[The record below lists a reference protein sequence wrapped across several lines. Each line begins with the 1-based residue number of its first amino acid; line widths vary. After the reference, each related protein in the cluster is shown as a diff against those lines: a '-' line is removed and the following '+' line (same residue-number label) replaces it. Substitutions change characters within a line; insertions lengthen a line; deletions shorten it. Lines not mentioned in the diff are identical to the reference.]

1 MKDSIIDAVGRIGN
15 DLIEEVD
22 ALRQLPRKKRVGS
35 GWIRWGAAAACL
47 CLIASGV
54 FLWARQKND
63 SGVISCGISE
73 AGTDSGITSSA
84 DGVTIPKMNVSLSAN
99 AAADMIAFFIY
110 QGNCYVQYEWI
121 YDADPELVGEYRGT
135 ATGLIDEWTPKNGYV
150 ELAGSVRGPFYAV
163 KGIDPGFMLC
173 KKDET
178 GAVSTYICD
187 NGITLRTGSDL
198 YEDRLHLSEQI
209 AAVEAETRDS
219 WYNSRDEVFRLDAE
233 DEAVKAFITA
243 LDRAEFIP
251 WEDVPAKEGMTST
264 SIYDTET
271 WHVYF
276 RLENGMTVHLR
287 LYENGYVR
295 FQGLLSVCVQ
305 LPEESFGALT
315 DLLKSHI
322 GADRVSAPDRT
333 EIMLEKCRNDPALGG
348 YLPTF
353 EVPGCSVLAA
363 EARYYLDEE
372 TAAETGTKELYLE
385 YTSSF
390 NPELY
395 YSVTVTWRDEYG
407 QNGWAG
413 PMFDRSELSVDALA
427 ERRGTKENGIVT
439 IDAGV
444 WYGDVSVVLSA
455 SGLDAETAFEI
466 LDSVQ

>member
-1 MKDSIIDAVGRIGN
+1 MKDSILDSVGRIDD
-15 DLIEEVD
+15 DLIERVD
-22 ALRQLPRKKRVGS
+22 ALRRKKNVKP
-35 GWIRWGAAAACL
+35 GWIRWGAAAACV
-47 CLIASGV
+47 CLVAGGTL
-54 FLWARQKND
+54 LWAGQANKGD
-63 SGVISCGISE
+63 MISCGIGE
-73 AGTDSGITSSA
+73 AENSGIVSSA
-84 DGVTIPKMNVSLSAN
+84 DGVTLPKTDVSLSAK

-121 YDADPELVGEYRGT
+121 DDADLVGEYLGT
-135 ATGLIDEWTPKNGYV
+135 ATGLIDEWTPKDGYT
-150 ELAGSVRGPFYAV
+150 ELAGSVRGPFYSV

-173 KKDET
+173 KKDDT

-187 NGITLRTGSDL
+187 NGITLKTGSDL

-233 DEAVKAFITA
+233 DEAIKAFITG

-251 WEDVPAKEGMTST
+251 WADVPAKEGMTST
-264 SIYDTET
+264 SIYDTEIY
-271 WHVYF
+271 HVYF
-276 RLENGMTVHLR
+276 RLVNGMTVHLR

-305 LPEESFGALT
+305 LPGDSFSALT
-315 DLLKSHI
+315 DLLENQN
-322 GADRVSAPDRT
+322 GTEWVSVPDRG
-333 EIMLEKCRNDPALGG
+333 EIMLEKCRNDPELGK

-353 EVPGCSVLAA
+353 EVPGCSVLVA

-385 YTSSF
+385 YTCAF

-413 PMFDRSELSVDALA
+413 PMLERSELSADALE
-427 ERRGTKENGIVT
+427 ERMGTKQNGVVT
-439 IDAGV
+439 VHVGV
-444 WYGDVSVVLSA
+444 WHGDVSVVLSA

>member
-1 MKDSIIDAVGRIGN
+1 MKDSILDSMGRIDD

-22 ALRQLPRKKRVGS
+22 ALRQLRRKSRARS
-35 GWIRWGAAAACL
+35 RRIGWAAACL
-47 CLIASGV
+47 CLIAGGV
-54 FLWARQKND
+54 FLWTRHVNNG
-63 SGVISCGISE
+63 GVISCGIGE
-73 AGTDSGITSSA
+73 AGNSGIVVSE
-84 DGVTIPKMNVSLSAN
+84 DGVTIPKTNVSLSAN
-99 AAADMIAFFIY
+99 EAADMIAFFIY

-121 YDADPELVGEYRGT
+121 DDADFVGEYLGT
-135 ATGLIDEWTPKNGYV
+135 ATGLIDEWTPKDGYT

-219 WYNSRDEVFRLDAE
+219 WYNSRNEVFRLDAG
-233 DEAVKAFITA
+233 DEAVKAFITE

-251 WEDVPAKEGMTST
+251 WEDVPAKEGLTSAL
-264 SIYDTET
+264 IYDTET
-271 WHVYF
+271 YHLYF

-322 GADRVSAPDRT
+322 GADRVSAPDRG

-363 EARYYLDEE
+363 EARHYLDEE

-385 YTSSF
+385 YTCAF

-413 PMFDRSELSVDALA
+413 PMLERSELSAEALA
-427 ERRGTKENGIVT
+427 ERMGTKQNGIVT
-439 IDAGV
+439 LDVGV

-455 SGLDAETAFEI
+455 SGLDAEAAFEI
-466 LDSVQ
+466 LNSVQ

>member
-1 MKDSIIDAVGRIGN
+1 MKDSILDSVGRIDD

-22 ALRQLPRKKRVGS
+22 ALRQLRRKSRAGS
-35 GWIRWGAAAACL
+35 RRIGWAAACV
-47 CLIASGV
+47 CLIAAGI
-54 FLWARQKND
+54 FLWARQAKNG
-63 SGVISCGISE
+63 SVVSCGIGE
-73 AGTDSGITSSA
+73 AGNGGIVVSE
-84 DGVTIPKMNVSLSAN
+84 DGVTIPKTNVSLSAN

-121 YDADPELVGEYRGT
+121 YDADLVGEYLGT
-135 ATGLIDEWTPKNGYV
+135 ATGLIDEWTPKDGYT
-150 ELAGSVRGPFYAV
+150 ELAGSVRGPFYSV

-173 KKDET
+173 KKDDT

-187 NGITLRTGSDL
+187 NGITLKTGSDL

-219 WYNSRDEVFRLDAE
+219 WYYSRDEVFRLDAE
-233 DEAVKAFITA
+233 DGVVGEFITE

-251 WEDVPAKEGMTST
+251 WEDVPAKEGLTST
-264 SIYDTET
+264 SIYDTEIY
-271 WHVYF
+271 HVYF
-276 RLENGMTVHLR
+276 RLVNGMTVHLR

-305 LPEESFGALT
+305 LPEENFSALI
-315 DLLKSHI
+315 DALKNQN
-322 GADRVSAPDRT
+322 GTEWVSVPDRG
-333 EIMLEKCRNDPALGG
+333 EIMLEKCRNDPELGK

-385 YTSSF
+385 YTCAF

-413 PMFDRSELSVDALA
+413 PMLDRSELSADALA
-427 ERRGTKENGIVT
+427 ERMGTKQNGVKT
-439 IDAGV
+439 VHVGV
-444 WYGDVSVVLSA
+444 WHGDVSVVLSA

>member
-1 MKDSIIDAVGRIGN
+1 MKDSILDSVGRIDD

-22 ALRQLPRKKRVGS
+22 ALRQLPRKSRAGFRRI
-35 GWIRWGAAAACL
+35 GWAAACV
-47 CLIASGV
+47 CLIAAGV
-54 FLWARQKND
+54 FLWTRHERNG
-63 SGVISCGISE
+63 GVISCGIGE
-73 AGTDSGITSSA
+73 AGNGGIVVSE
-84 DGVTIPKMNVSLSAN
+84 DGVTIPKTNVSLSAN

-121 YDADPELVGEYRGT
+121 YDADLVGEYLGT
-135 ATGLIDEWTPKNGYV
+135 ATGLIDEWTPRDGYV

-173 KKDET
+173 RKDET

-219 WYNSRDEVFRLDAE
+219 WYNGRDEVFRLDPE
-233 DEAVKAFITA
+233 DEAVKAFITE

-251 WEDVPAKEGMTST
+251 WEDVPAKEGLTSA
-264 SIYDTET
+264 SIYDTEIY
-271 WHVYF
+271 HVYF

-305 LPEESFGALT
+305 LPGESFGALV
-315 DLLKSHI
+315 DLLENQNGTES
-322 GADRVSAPDRT
+322 VSVPDRG
-333 EIMLEKCRNDPALGG
+333 EIMLEKCRNDPALGQ

-385 YTSSF
+385 YTCGF
-390 NPELY
+390 NPNLY
-395 YSVTVTWRDEYG
+395 YAVTVTWRDKYG
-407 QNGWAG
+407 YNGWAG
-413 PMFDRSELSVDALA
+413 PMLDRSEMSVDAL
-427 ERRGTKENGIVT
+427 EELMGKKQSGVVT
-439 IDAGV
+439 LDVGV

-455 SGLDAETAFEI
+455 SGLDAWTAFEI
-466 LDSVQ
+466 LNSVQ